1 MKKIICCTLVA
12 ILLLTAAALAEV
24 PSLSENMFNY
34 AKGTL
39 SCLAS
44 GAYDKIVTS
53 VPFSGVSPSA
63 DEWAGFAQ
71 GGFTDLAGSTPQT
84 KYAVA
89 YWTGS
94 SWKIAVPVSEPS
106 SGSVETLVLISED
119 GQSVTGY
126 GCSSWSQVSSE
137 YESSSYVSWN
147 AEYNAS
153 TSAVVEMDQE

>member
-12 ILLLTAAALAEV
+12 ILLLTAAAIAEV

-126 GCSSWSQVSSE
+126 GCSNWSQVSSE

-147 AEYNAS
+147 AEYNSS
-153 TSAVVEMDQE
+153 TSAVVEMDQ

>member
-1 MKKIICCTLVA
+1 MKKIICCTLAA
-12 ILLLTAAALAEV
+12 ILLLATTALAEV
-24 PSLSENMFNY
+24 PSLSENMFKY

-71 GGFTDLAGSTPQT
+71 GGFTDLTGSSPQT

-126 GCSSWSQVSSE
+126 GCSSWVQVSSE
-137 YESSSYVSWN
+137 YESSSYVRWN
-147 AEYNAS
+147 SEYNSS

>member
-71 GGFTDLAGSTPQT
+71 GGFTDLTGSSPQT

-147 AEYNAS
+147 SEYNAS
-153 TSAVVEMDQE
+153 TSAVVEMDQ

>member
-1 MKKIICCTLVA
+1 MKKIICCTLLA
-12 ILLLTAAALAEV
+12 ILLLTSVAFAEV
-24 PSLSENMFNY
+24 PSLSENMFKY

-71 GGFTDLAGSTPQT
+71 GGFTDLTGSTPQT

-126 GCSSWSQVSSE
+126 GCSSWSQVCSE

-147 AEYNAS
+147 SEYNAS
-153 TSAVVEMDQE
+153 TSAVVEMDQ

>member
-24 PSLSENMFNY
+24 PSLSENMFKY

-71 GGFTDLAGSTPQT
+71 GGFTDLTGSSPQT

-147 AEYNAS
+147 SEYNAS
-153 TSAVVEMDQE
+153 TSAVVEMDQ

>member
-1 MKKIICCTLVA
+1 MKKRFCCTLLA
-12 ILLLTAAALAEV
+12 ILLLTSVALAEV
-24 PSLSENMFNY
+24 PSLSENMFKY

-63 DEWAGFAQ
+63 DEWAGFAE
-71 GGFTDLAGSTPQT
+71 GGFTDLPGSTPQT

-89 YWTGS
+89 YWTGV
-94 SWKIAVPVSEPS
+94 SWKIAVPVSEPNS
-106 SGSVETLVLISED
+106 ASVEALVLISED

-137 YESSSYVSWN
+137 YESSNYVHWN

>member
-1 MKKIICCTLVA
+1 MKKRFCCTLLA
-12 ILLLTAAALAEV
+12 ILLLTSVALAEV
-24 PSLSENMFNY
+24 PSLSENMFKY

-63 DEWAGFAQ
+63 DEWAGFAE
-71 GGFTDLAGSTPQT
+71 GGFTDLPGSTPQT

-89 YWTGS
+89 YWTGM
-94 SWKIAVPVSEPS
+94 SWKIAVPVSEPNS
-106 SGSVETLVLISED
+106 ASVEALVLISED

-137 YESSSYVSWN
+137 YESSNYVHWN

>member
-1 MKKIICCTLVA
+1 MKRIICCTLVA

-24 PSLSENMFNY
+24 PSLSENMFKY

-71 GGFTDLAGSTPQT
+71 GGFTDLTGSTPQT

-126 GCSSWSQVSSE
+126 GCSIWSQVCSE

-147 AEYNAS
+147 SEYNAS
-153 TSAVVEMDQE
+153 TSAVVEMDQ

>member
-1 MKKIICCTLVA
+1 MKKRFCCTLLA
-12 ILLLTAAALAEV
+12 ILLLTSVALAEV
-24 PSLSENMFNY
+24 PSLSENMFKY

-63 DEWAGFAQ
+63 DELAGFAE
-71 GGFTDLAGSTPQT
+71 GGFTDLPGSTPQT

-89 YWTGS
+89 YWTGM
-94 SWKIAVPVSEPS
+94 SWKVAVPVSEPNS
-106 SGSVETLVLISED
+106 ASVEALVLISED

-137 YESSSYVSWN
+137 YESSNYVHWN

>member
-1 MKKIICCTLVA
+1 MKKIVCITLVA
-12 ILLLTAAALAEV
+12 IILAMTAALAEV
-24 PSLSENMFNY
+24 PSLSENMFKY

-71 GGFTDLAGSTPQT
+71 GGFTDLVGSNPQT

-126 GCSSWSQVSSE
+126 GCSSWSQVSGEYGSSNYVCWNSE
-137 YESSSYVSWN
+137 YD
-147 AEYNAS
+147 AS

>member
-24 PSLSENMFNY
+24 PSLSENMFKY

-71 GGFTDLAGSTPQT
+71 GGFTDLTGSNPQT

-106 SGSVETLVLISED
+106 SASVETLVLISED

-137 YESSSYVSWN
+137 YESSNYVHWN

>member
-1 MKKIICCTLVA
+1 MKKRFCCTLLA
-12 ILLLTAAALAEV
+12 ILLLTSVALAEV
-24 PSLSENMFNY
+24 PSLSENMFKY

-63 DEWAGFAQ
+63 DEWAGFAE
-71 GGFTDLAGSTPQT
+71 GGFTDLPGSTPQT

-89 YWTGS
+89 YWTGVR
-94 SWKIAVPVSEPS
+94 WKIAVPVSEPNS
-106 SGSVETLVLISED
+106 ASVEALVLISED

-137 YESSSYVSWN
+137 YESSNYVHWN

>member
-1 MKKIICCTLVA
+1 MKKRFCCTLLA
-12 ILLLTAAALAEV
+12 ILLLTSVALAEV
-24 PSLSENMFNY
+24 PSLSENMFKY

-63 DEWAGFAQ
+63 DELAGFAE
-71 GGFTDLAGSTPQT
+71 GGFTDLPGSTPQT

-89 YWTGS
+89 YWTGV
-94 SWKIAVPVSEPS
+94 SWKIAVPVSEPNS
-106 SGSVETLVLISED
+106 ASVETLVLISED

-137 YESSSYVSWN
+137 YESSNYVHWN

>member
-71 GGFTDLAGSTPQT
+71 GGFTDLTGSSPQT

-126 GCSSWSQVSSE
+126 GCSSWSQVCSE

-147 AEYNAS
+147 SEYNAS
-153 TSAVVEMDQE
+153 TSAVVEMDQ

>member
-71 GGFTDLAGSTPQT
+71 GGFTDLTGSSPQT

-126 GCSSWSQVSSE
+126 GCSSWSQVCSE

-153 TSAVVEMDQE
+153 TSAVVEMDQ

>member
-1 MKKIICCTLVA
+1 MKRIMCC
-12 ILLLTAAALAEV
+12 ILLVILLIGGFAIAEI
-24 PSLSENMFNY
+24 PSLSENMFKY

-63 DEWAGFAQ
+63 DEWAGFAN
-71 GGFTDLAGSTPQT
+71 GGFTKLSGSTPQT
-84 KYAVA
+84 TYAVA

-94 SWKIAVPVSEPS
+94 SWKIAVPVSAPS
-106 SGSVETLVLISED
+106 SGNVEALVLISED

-126 GCSSWSQVSSE
+126 GCSTWKKIRSE
-137 YESSSYVSWN
+137 YDSSDYVRWN
-147 AEYNAS
+147 EEYNSS
-153 TSAVVEMDQE
+153 TSAIVEMDQE

>member
-1 MKKIICCTLVA
+1 MKKKFCCILLA
-12 ILLLTAAALAEV
+12 ILLLTSVALAEV
-24 PSLSENMFNY
+24 PTLSENMFKY

-63 DEWAGFAQ
+63 DEWAGFAE
-71 GGFTDLAGSTPQT
+71 GGFTDLPGSTPQT

-89 YWTGS
+89 YWTGV

-126 GCSSWSQVSSE
+126 GCSDWSQISSE
-137 YESSSYVSWN
+137 YESSSYVQWN
-147 AEYNAS
+147 SEYNAS
-153 TSAVVEMDQE
+153 TSAVVEMDQ

>member
-1 MKKIICCTLVA
+1 MKKRFCCTLLA
-12 ILLLTAAALAEV
+12 ILLLTSVALAEV
-24 PSLSENMFNY
+24 PSLSENMFKY

-53 VPFSGVSPSA
+53 VPFSGVSPST
-63 DEWAGFAQ
+63 DEWAGFAE
-71 GGFTDLAGSTPQT
+71 GGFTDLAGSNPQT

-89 YWTGS
+89 YWTGV
-94 SWKIAVPVSEPS
+94 SWKIAVPVSEPNS
-106 SGSVETLVLISED
+106 ASVEALVLISED

-137 YESSSYVSWN
+137 YESSNYVHWK

>member
-12 ILLLTAAALAEV
+12 ILLLTATALAEV

-39 SCLAS
+39 NCLAS

-71 GGFTDLAGSTPQT
+71 GGFTDLTGSSPQT

-126 GCSSWSQVSSE
+126 GCSSWSQVCSE
-137 YESSSYVSWN
+137 YDSSSYVSWN
-147 AEYNAS
+147 SEYNAS
-153 TSAVVEMDQE
+153 TSAVVEMDQ

>member
-1 MKKIICCTLVA
+1 MKKKFCCTLLA
-12 ILLLTAAALAEV
+12 ILLLTSVALAEV
-24 PSLSENMFNY
+24 PSLSENMFKY

-63 DEWAGFAQ
+63 DEWAGFAE
-71 GGFTDLAGSTPQT
+71 GGFTDLPGSTPQT

-89 YWTGS
+89 YWTGV
-94 SWKIAVPVSEPS
+94 SWKIAVPVSEPNS
-106 SGSVETLVLISED
+106 ASVEALVLISED

-137 YESSSYVSWN
+137 YESSNYVHWN

>member
-71 GGFTDLAGSTPQT
+71 GGFTDLTSSSPQT

-89 YWTGS
+89 YWTGRG
-94 SWKIAVPVSEPS
+94 WETAVPVSEPS

-126 GCSSWSQVSSE
+126 GCSSWGQVSSE
-137 YESSSYVSWN
+137 YESSSYVRWN
-147 AEYNAS
+147 SEYNSS